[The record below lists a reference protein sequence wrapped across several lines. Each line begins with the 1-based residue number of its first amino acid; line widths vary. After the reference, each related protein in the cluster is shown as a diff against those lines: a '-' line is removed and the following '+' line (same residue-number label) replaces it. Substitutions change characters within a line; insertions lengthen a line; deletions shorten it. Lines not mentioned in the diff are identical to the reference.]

1 MVVTFLVGNGFDISC
16 GLNTSYRS
24 FYDWY
29 LQQPSSS
36 DPIRELKKS
45 ICNEYENWADF
56 EIGLAR
62 YTKNFTIDTVDDFFE
77 IYEDARKNIINFIR
91 IQTENVDLNAISDK
105 QFMDFKSGLISF
117 YDELPPTENRLISNL
132 LNHDNELV
140 FRFISY
146 NYSSILN
153 NIISRVVKIPSA
165 SEMLNLSSRVK
176 IEINPN
182 IVNLHGTINEYPII
196 GVSEDLYIDNKEI
209 LNAPV
214 FRDIM
219 IKPESVNAV
228 RQLWYEEATKQIE
241 RSNIMCVFGMSL
253 GESDSLWWEK
263 VMEQVLSSSYNH
275 LIIFSYTDNP
285 PSSTSIYDT
294 LTRQNEIK
302 EKMIGYTALS
312 SQEVS
317 KIKERIHI
325 VFNTKRVLNISVPR
339 KKLPVSNSTLKTPI
353 SKIKPLF

>member
-1 MVVTFLVGNGFDISC
+1 
-16 GLNTSYRS
+16 
-24 FYDWY
+24 
-29 LQQPSSS
+29 
-36 DPIRELKKS
+36 
-45 ICNEYENWADF
+45 
-56 EIGLAR
+56 
-62 YTKNFTIDTVDDFFE
+62 
-77 IYEDARKNIINFIR
+77 
-91 IQTENVDLNAISDK
+91 
-105 QFMDFKSGLISF
+105 
-117 YDELPPTENRLISNL
+117 
-132 LNHDNELV
+132 
-140 FRFISY
+140 
-146 NYSSILN
+146 
-153 NIISRVVKIPSA
+153 
-165 SEMLNLSSRVK
+165 
-176 IEINPN
+176 
-182 IVNLHGTINEYPII
+182 
-196 GVSEDLYIDNKEI
+196 
-209 LNAPV
+209 
-214 FRDIM
+214 
-219 IKPESVNAV
+219 
-228 RQLWYEEATKQIE
+228 
-241 RSNIMCVFGMSL
+241 MCVFGMSL

>member
-105 QFMDFKSGLISF
+105 QFMDFKRGLISF

-228 RQLWYEEATKQIE
+228 RQLWYEEATK
-241 RSNIMCVFGMSL
+241 
-253 GESDSLWWEK
+253 
-263 VMEQVLSSSYNH
+263 
-275 LIIFSYTDNP
+275 
-285 PSSTSIYDT
+285 
-294 LTRQNEIK
+294 
-302 EKMIGYTALS
+302 
-312 SQEVS
+312 
-317 KIKERIHI
+317 
-325 VFNTKRVLNISVPR
+325 
-339 KKLPVSNSTLKTPI
+339 
-353 SKIKPLF
+353 